1 MATMTEAEVK
11 NLFYVKLT
19 QALHA
24 TVADAIEKNGDSHLI
39 DVLGQMRRFER
50 AIEETAGHPQKRVT
64 NYPE

>member
-11 NLFYVKLT
+11 NLFYVRLT
-19 QALHA
+19 QTLHA
-24 TVADAIEKNGDSHLI
+24 TVADAIEKNGASHLI

-50 AIEETAGHPQKRVT
+50 VIEKTAGDPQKRVK